1 MANLLVVVPLLIIF
15 PHWLFGDWWC
25 FMISVADVMKRF
37 ADVDP
42 NRRIEMYVCAYSP
55 SLFP

>member
-1 MANLLVVVPLLIIF
+1 
-15 PHWLFGDWWC
+15 
-25 FMISVADVMKRF
+25 MISVADVMKRF

-42 NRRIEMYVCAYSP
+42 NRRTEMYVCAYSP

>member
-1 MANLLVVVPLLIIF
+1 MANLLVVVPLVIIF

-25 FMISVADVMKRF
+25 FIISVADVMKRF

-42 NRRIEMYVCAYSP
+42 NRRTEMYV
-55 SLFP
+55 